1 MSTRNAEWALALL
14 SIAGAI
20 LALLAGAYFL
30 PLDTRPAMLAA
41 SLMGLAL
48 WLVIGLY
55 PDRD

>member
-1 MSTRNAEWALALL
+1 MSRREAEWALALL

-20 LALLAGAYFL
+20 AALLAGAYFL
-30 PLDTRPAMLAA
+30 PLDTRPPMLAA

-48 WLVIGLY
+48 WLVIGLH